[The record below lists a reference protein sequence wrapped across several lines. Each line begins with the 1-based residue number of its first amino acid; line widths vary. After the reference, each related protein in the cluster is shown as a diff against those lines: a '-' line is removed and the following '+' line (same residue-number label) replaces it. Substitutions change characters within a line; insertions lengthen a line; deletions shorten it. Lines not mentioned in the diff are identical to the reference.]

1 MSTSTEDIKA
11 TNRSTLAAIIIAI
24 VSALLSGWVGY
35 SHNDKEI
42 SNRVVA
48 VETQQKNDHE
58 GITRVEGKVDKVDS
72 KVDRLVEWAFGS
84 KK

>member
-1 MSTSTEDIKA
+1 MAVVQKLTADILVPVI
-11 TNRSTLAAIIIAI
+11 LALG
-24 VSALLSGWVGY
+24 SLLLSGYAAY

-42 SNRVVA
+42 SNRVTA

-58 GITRVEGKVDKVDS
+58 GIQRVETQLEKVDGKI
-72 KVDRLVEWAFGS
+72 DRLVEWALGS